1 MFSRW
6 FDSQLCARG
15 SPFLFQQQ
23 ATTARQKMA
32 NSKEKI
38 AEFVRNNLS
47 YEPDPDAILRMSRM
61 LNIDRSITDINI
73 KDSTYSDYTA
83 LHFQAEY
90 GTTGSVAWL
99 LRQDPPPGINILD
112 IYQSTPLME
121 AVLSGKDSEGKVRL
135 LLDHGADRDMKDRDG
150 DTALDI
156 ARSRSFNGNPAV
168 IDMLKNYHP
177 DVSR

>member
-1 MFSRW
+1 
-6 FDSQLCARG
+6 
-15 SPFLFQQQ
+15 
-23 ATTARQKMA
+23 MA

-99 LRQDPPPGINILD
+99 LRQDPPPDVNVLTSD
-112 IYQSTPLME
+112 QYTPLIL
-121 AVLSGKDSEGKVRL
+121 AVGSDVDREGKVRL
-135 LLDHGADRDMKDRDG
+135 LLDHGADRYIKRYG
-150 DTALDI
+150 STALDWAI
-156 ARSRSFNGNPAV
+156 SYIKPNPAV
-168 IDMLKNYHP
+168 IDMLENYRP